1 MNQCNERAVVRT
13 YTVNLV
19 TSGKGR
25 KTTEMVVIVDTANSI
40 FLERNYPL
48 GRFRGR
54 SSAFARLALRM
65 AGWPESPNHSPNRA
79 VPDGVIER
87 LVYPNPAEPC
97 SLPGGLAANSHS
109 GGSVRPNPSPAAVRA
124 CLESYPQR
132 GQRQNI
138 VGGRDS

>member
-1 MNQCNERAVVRT
+1 MKGRLLRT
-13 YTVNLV
+13 YTINFV

-25 KTTEMVVIVDTANSI
+25 KTTEVVVIVGTANSI

-65 AGWPESPNHSPNRA
+65 AGWPESPNHSLNRA
-79 VPDGVIER
+79 VPDGVNER
-87 LVYPNPAEPC
+87 LVYPRPAEPC
-97 SLPGGLAANSHS
+97 SCLPGGLAANSHF
-109 GGSVRPNPSPAAVRA
+109 GGSARPNPSPAAVRA

-132 GQRQNI
+132 GRRQNI
-138 VGGRDS
+138 VGEPGS